1 MPRPVT
7 PDKLDPVIHERVRL
21 TIVSV
26 LAMVHETTFG
36 ELKTTLNVT
45 DGNLSAHSRVL
56 ELAGYIEV
64 RKFFRGRR
72 PVTMMR
78 LSAKGRQTFRRYLE
92 VLRRIVEQGRAAA
105 KGN

>member
-7 PDKLDPVIHERVRL
+7 PDKLDPVLHERVRL
-21 TIVSV
+21 TIVSM
-26 LAMVHETTFG
+26 LAMVPETTFG
-36 ELKTTLNVT
+36 GLKEALAVT

-78 LSAKGRQTFRRYLE
+78 LSAKGRQTFRRYLD
-92 VLRRIVEQGRAAA
+92 VLQRIVEQGRSAT
-105 KGN
+105 KGA